1 MELPE
6 KLQVIDRFE
15 RQRLAERISLID
27 LRVMMINL
35 ARAYYLRK
43 AHWNIVDS
51 SALGADLKP

>member
-15 RQRLAERISLID
+15 RQRLAERSSLMD

-35 ARAYYLRK
+35 ARTY
-43 AHWNIVDS
+43 
-51 SALGADLKP
+51 

>member
-43 AHWNIVDS
+43 AH
-51 SALGADLKP
+51 

>member
-15 RQRLAERISLID
+15 RQRLAERSSLMD

-35 ARAYYLRK
+35 ARTYYLRK
-43 AHWNIVDS
+43 AHWNSVGS
-51 SALGADLKP
+51 SAVGAVLKP